1 MRKKKSKFLLFCLS
15 FIPGCG
21 EMYLGF
27 MKRGIS
33 LLTFFTLGTVI
44 MGYAN
49 SGIFAF
55 IPIAL
60 WAYSF
65 FEANNLGGMEDEDFY
80 KAEDKYLFGL
90 DEIEMDSV
98 KNTLLGKYH
107 KAFAIV
113 LILLGV
119 NLLWNVICG
128 FLYAIFDII
137 GVSEVIRY
145 ITYEVVDNVTR
156 AIIAVVIIWLGI
168 KLIKGKQV
176 ELNEAEKAE
185 YDNQKDV
192 FIEAREIETEKEQA
206 GGMENGR

>member
-1 MRKKKSKFLLFCLS
+1 MRKKKSKFLLFCS
-15 FIPGCG
+15 SCIPGCG

-33 LLTFFTLGTVI
+33 LLTLFTLGTI
-44 MGYAN
+44 ITGYSN

-55 IPIAL
+55 IPIVL

-65 FEANNLGGMEDEDFY
+65 FEANNLGGMTDEEFY

-107 KAFAIV
+107 KVFAFV
-113 LILLGV
+113 LILLGL
-119 NLLWNVICG
+119 NLLWNVICDV
-128 FLYAIFDII
+128 LYDIFDII
-137 GVSEVIRY
+137 GVSEVVSH
-145 ITYEVVDNVTR
+145 ITYEVGDSITR
-156 AIIAVVIIWLGI
+156 VIIAAVIIWLGV

-176 ELNEAEKAE
+176 ELDEAEKE
-185 YDNQKDV
+185 
-192 FIEAREIETEKEQA
+192 ECSHLRH
-206 GGMENGR
+206 